1 MTPKP
6 GSLRTGCV
14 VLSTGL
20 LMVAL
25 TSFGSQAEGSSF
37 SSARSTSAGPLASC
51 SRPSPI
57 DQAPG
62 LGTPEVIGPGTG
74 ARLWGAIMA
83 RRFPLVASPDV
94 VKIVWRMTGRGPLK
108 LSAYDRRGQ
117 SVPLAWGPD
126 AHGTSNYAR
135 PGDEW
140 GAGYVFRH
148 PGCYRLAA
156 QRTRGSGEVW
166 LRVSGA
172 A

>member
-6 GSLRTGCV
+6 VSLCTGR
-14 VLSTGL
+14 VLLATSL
-20 LMVAL
+20 LVTL
-25 TSFGSQAEGSSF
+25 TSFGSQAQSSP
-37 SSARSTSAGPLASC
+37 SPTALSASAGPLASC

-57 DQAPG
+57 DRAPG
-62 LGTPEVIGPGTG
+62 LGTPEVIGRGTG

-83 RRFPLVASPDV
+83 PRFPLVASSDV

-108 LSAYDRRGQ
+108 LFAYDARGQ

-135 PGDEW
+135 PGNEW
-140 GAGYVFRH
+140 GAGYRFRH
-148 PGCYRLAA
+148 SGCYRLAA
-156 QRTRGSGEVW
+156 QRTQGSAEVW
-166 LRVSGA
+166 LRVNGA